1 MPDEFVT
8 RADFL
13 ALLVR
18 VGWLQ
23 QQLDKVDS
31 DTLSL
36 LTRNLELTEQI
47 KEHLRNIERLIGVRP
62 SNTKPETRH

>member
-8 RADFL
+8 RAEFL